1 MKNKKSCFVA
11 VLVFIIVIVVMGL
24 LGIFIMAVGRLAL
37 STSGDYK
44 ENYVEGLGD
53 NKVVLLQ
60 IKGAIS
66 NQGDEGNLFEATGAS
81 APEIIRQIDLAVSDP
96 KVVGILVEMDS
107 PGGEIV
113 ASDLIYQKLLEAKQE
128 GITVVTYM
136 QTLGASGGYYI
147 AAASD
152 AILANELTTTG
163 SIGVYSV
170 FQDVSGLY
178 EKLGIEQRVI
188 KQGDFK
194 TGAGLF
200 DGDDNGVE
208 DRIYQEIVDQAQE
221 KFVSVVAEGRGLS
234 IAEVEGLADGRVYT
248 GKQAV
253 ENGLID
259 QIGGRKESIAEMK
272 LLTGVSDLYI
282 VEYASL
288 DFWGEL
294 LSIFNGFN
302 VNALLYNLAKQEQGM
317 KMMYMMR

>member
-1 MKNKKSCFVA
+1 MKNKKSCFFA
-11 VLVFIIVIVVMGL
+11 VIIFIIVIVIMGL
-24 LGIFIMAVGRLAL
+24 LGVFVLAVGSLAL
-37 STSGDYK
+37 DTSGDYQ
-44 ENYVEGLGD
+44 ENYVEGVGE
-53 NKVVLLQ
+53 NRVVLLH

-66 NQGDEGNLFEATGAS
+66 NQGNGDGLFEVTGVS
-81 APEIIRQIDLAVSDP
+81 TPDIIRQIDLAISNST
-96 KVVGILVEMDS
+96 VVGILIEMDS

-128 GITVVTYM
+128 GIIVVTYM

-147 AAASD
+147 AVASD

-200 DGDDNGVE
+200 DENDSGVE
-208 DRIYQEIVDQAQE
+208 DKIYQEIVDQAQE
-221 KFVSVVAEGRGLS
+221 RFVSVVAEGRKLS
-234 IAEVEGLADGRVYT
+234 IAEAGGLADGRIYT

-272 LLTGVSDLYI
+272 SLTGNQELYI
-282 VEYASL
+282 MEYSSS

-294 LSIFNGFN
+294 LAIFNGFN